1 MVLSNLDTIVRR
13 WLLEKGLPI
22 HYYMEALFHASTA
35 LRELSFDTLKII
47 NVANLPVNNYA
58 AIDLPSDYKD
68 DIAVC
73 VNYGGVLSEL
83 PKQKWIN
90 PIRLHDATTGSFEL
104 SSTNIA
110 NNLQGVF
117 FGQSNNYWS
126 WFWNISDY
134 GESTGRFFGA
144 KGGTSQGYKVVLERR
159 QIQLT
164 ENFADSNVVLLY
176 ISDGQSA
183 DNATQ
188 IDSYAISCIQ
198 AYIDWKRSPNSAL
211 KDSGEARTF
220 YNEKRLLRA
229 RLDDMTLV
237 DIKNVLHNSYK
248 ATNKN

>member
-1 MVLSNLDTIVRR
+1 MLLSNLDTIVRR

-22 HYYMEALFHASTA
+22 QYYMEALFHASTA
-35 LRELSFDTLKII
+35 LRELSFDTLKIV
-47 NVANLPVNNYA
+47 NVANLPVNSYA

-73 VNYGGVLSEL
+73 INYGGALSEL
-83 PKQKWIN
+83 PKQSWIN
-90 PIRLHDATTGSFEL
+90 PLRIHDTTTGGFEL
-104 SSTNIA
+104 SSTNIGS
-110 NNLQGVF
+110 NLQGSLY
-117 FGQSNNYWS
+117 GQSNSSWS
-126 WFWNISDY
+126 WFWNINDY

-164 ENFADSNVVLLY
+164 ENFAGSNVVLLY

-198 AYIDWKRSPNSAL
+198 SYIDWKRSPSASI

-220 YNEKRLLRA
+220 YNEKRILRA
-229 RLDDMTLV
+229 RLNDMTLV

-248 ATNKN
+248 STIKN